1 MKTAFIINPW
11 WNDHRCYMYHLIPSW
26 LRDSDSLSGINTDK
40 QIKDIVIIQLILLKC
55 SQVNREELTLTV
67 IHIIGLKCQNCHIN
81 LKLIMFNLLE
91 IKDFFSIHVQSNQQT
106 ITVSQCYQNS
116 VRKFKIHL
124 EFFLFWFEE
133 KRKTT
138 QNFYSK

>member
-1 MKTAFIINPW
+1 MKTALIR

-26 LRDSDSLSGINTDK
+26 LRDSDFLSGINTDK

-55 SQVNREELTLTV
+55 SQVNREELTLTAV

-138 QNFYSK
+138 QNFYSE